1 MGKSSREGTPME
13 GLAAARNENKWY
25 RLDNAAKIY
34 PAVTNAKRASVYRMS
49 VELREKV
56 DPETLQ
62 TALMQTLP
70 RFPTFG
76 VRMQQGLFWYYFE
89 QNLKKASV
97 FPERAPICRPIDLKE
112 TNGYLFRVNYYHAR
126 ISLEVFHVLSDG
138 TGAVAFLKALVF
150 NYLALHGKPVVA
162 DDGILD
168 GHVCPALSE
177 IEDSFQRYYDQNAI
191 SSRAESKAYQ
201 LKGTRILPQYVRL
214 TQGILRADAFKQL
227 AGNSGSTVTEYTA
240 SLIIYAI
247 YETQLKGR
255 GSRQPVKISIPV
267 NLRKHLESS
276 TLRNFSS
283 YVNVGMTF
291 GSGDYTFERILEAI
305 RDQLR
310 NDVKKEKLLE
320 KIGAN
325 VSAERSPFIR
335 FAPLVLKN
343 IALRTA
349 YSLYGEKLITTT
361 LSNIGVVRV
370 PDSMKNAIKKIDFI
384 LGAPV
389 MNAFSCAMC
398 TFEDSMTI
406 SFTRIMEETDIER
419 FFFRFL
425 SGKGLDIVIESN
437 YEASL

>member
-1 MGKSSREGTPME
+1 MDAQ
-13 GLAAARNENKWY
+13 AAKKNENRWY

-34 PAVTNAKRASVYRMS
+34 PAVTNTKRASVYRVS

-56 DPETLQ
+56 NPEILQ
-62 TALMQTLP
+62 TALNRTLP

-76 VRMQQGLFWYYFE
+76 VRMQKGLFWYYFE
-89 QNLKKASV
+89 QNLNKAAITR
-97 FPERAPICRPIDLKE
+97 ERAPICRAVDLRE
-112 TNGYLFRVNYYHAR
+112 TNGYLFRVNYYNAR
-126 ISLEVFHVLSDG
+126 ISLEVYHVLSDG
-138 TGAVAFLKALVF
+138 TGAVSFLKTLVF
-150 NYLALHGKPVVA
+150 NYLSLLGKPVVA
-162 DDGILD
+162 DDDILE
-168 GHVCPALSE
+168 GQTCPALGE
-177 IEDSFQRYYDQNAI
+177 IEDSFQKYYDQKAI
-191 SSRAESKAYQ
+191 SSRSESKAYQ
-201 LKGTRILPQYVRL
+201 LKGTRIAPQYVRL
-214 TQGILRADAFKQL
+214 TQGILRPGEFKRL
-227 AGNSGSTVTEYTA
+227 AAGSASTVTEYTA
-240 SLIIYAI
+240 ALIISAI

-291 GSGDYTFERILEAI
+291 NSEEYTFERILDSVRE
-305 RDQLR
+305 QLR
-310 NDVKKEKLLE
+310 NDVSKEKLIE

-335 FAPLVLKN
+335 FAPLFLKN

-349 YSLYGEKLITTT
+349 YSLYGEKLVTTT
-361 LSNIGVVRV
+361 LSNIGVVGV
-370 PDSMKNAIKKIDFI
+370 PESMKSDIKRFDFI

-389 MNAFSCAMC
+389 LNAFSCAMC

-406 SFTRIMEETDIER
+406 SFTRVMEETDIER

-425 SGKGLDIVIESN
+425 AKKGLDVVVESN
-437 YEASL
+437 YGAIL